1 MDFLRA
7 FAPDRPLIAIFVVL
21 AESRL
26 SHPLAP
32 FPHHTGTVSLGPDF
46 GPFRPD
52 RSRAGMRRFRTV
64 AGWAETGGAVDVER
78 CAPLSKCNLP
88 LPTMPEDA
96 NLLAAPSKMAES
108 RTKLGGDR

>member
-32 FPHHTGTVSLGPDF
+32 LPQHTGTVSLGPDF
-46 GPFRPD
+46 GPLDPTGHGRECAEPVVRMTLMNYGSRP
-52 RSRAGMRRFRTV
+52 
-64 AGWAETGGAVDVER
+64 
-78 CAPLSKCNLP
+78 N
-88 LPTMPEDA
+88 
-96 NLLAAPSKMAES
+96 
-108 RTKLGGDR
+108 